1 MDCLDSRVRAAA
13 RNRRLLLVV
22 SCFAASLTLC
32 PQAHAAISGINTPAG
47 SIASIIFD
55 DTFSFDPLL
64 NPGITLGGPVA
75 SPWNGA
81 LVSLPLTTDPVTF
94 DTASGDIDATFVGN
108 AYAIN
113 LNNVLLNQAPT
124 NTGTAHL
131 TFNFNVEFQLDA
143 LGLPQQ
149 PTLYPNFVVDGT
161 VQNIPGS
168 FAALTGWIDYIGVD
182 AAGIYSVV
190 ETVTYTAFWGTPG
203 NFNTT
208 VFGAPVNGIT
218 PLLPGGSTL
227 TLNGVIMFQV
237 DPATI
242 GAYSVMV
249 PEPSA
254 AVLALVGGA
263 ATLALRAKRRRAG
276 SSGK

>member
-1 MDCLDSRVRAAA
+1 MDCLDCRARASA
-13 RNRRLLLVV
+13 RIGRLLVV
-22 SCFAASLTLC
+22 SCFATALTLG
-32 PQAHAAISGINTPAG
+32 PQARAGISGINTPAG

-64 NPGITLGGPVA
+64 NPGVTLGGPSV

-81 LVSLPLTTDPVTF
+81 LVSMPLTTDAVTF
-94 DTASGDIDATFVGN
+94 DTASGDLDATFAGN

-113 LNNVLLNQAPT
+113 LNNVLLNQAPA

-131 TFNFNVEFQLDA
+131 TFTFNVEYQLDA
-143 LGLPQQ
+143 FGLPQQ

-168 FAALTGWIDYIGVD
+168 FAALSGWIDYIGVD

-227 TLNGVIMFQV
+227 TLNGVIVFQV

-249 PEPSA
+249 PEPSTA
-254 AVLALVGGA
+254 MLALVGA
-263 ATLALRAKRRRAG
+263 AAAMGIWTRRRRRG
-276 SSGK
+276 SQIA

>member
-1 MDCLDSRVRAAA
+1 MDCLESRARAAA
-13 RNRRLLLVV
+13 RVGRLLLV
-22 SCFAASLTLC
+22 SCFAASLTLG
-32 PQAHAAISGINTPAG
+32 PQARAGISGINTPG
-47 SIASIIFD
+47 TSVASIIFD

-64 NPGITLGGPVA
+64 NPGITLGGPNV
-75 SPWNGA
+75 SPWTGA
-81 LVSLPLTTDPVTF
+81 TVSLPLTTDPVTL
-94 DTASGDIDATFVGN
+94 DTASGDLDATFAGN

-113 LNNVLLNQAPT
+113 FNNVLLNQPVP

-131 TFNFNVEFQLDA
+131 TFTFNVEYQLDA
-143 LGLPQQ
+143 FGLPQQ

-168 FAALTGWIDYIGVD
+168 FALLSGWIDYIGVD
-182 AAGIYSVV
+182 TAGIYSVV
-190 ETVTYTAFWGTPG
+190 ETVNYSGFWSTPG

-227 TLNGVIMFQV
+227 TLNGVIVFQV

-249 PEPSA
+249 PEPGSA
-254 AVLALVGGA
+254 ALALLGGVA
-263 ATLALRAKRRRAG
+263 ALACCAKRRRAG
-276 SSGK
+276 SRGA